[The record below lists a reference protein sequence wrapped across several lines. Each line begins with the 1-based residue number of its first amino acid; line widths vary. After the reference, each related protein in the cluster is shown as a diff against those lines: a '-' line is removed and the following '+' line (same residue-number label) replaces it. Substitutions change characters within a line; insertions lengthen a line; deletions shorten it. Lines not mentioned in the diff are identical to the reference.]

1 MNALPVVAAVA
12 CIGVVDGVV
21 DNVVTNSMFL
31 VLVVVVEVGRSRV
44 VVSSSVNDPS

>member
-1 MNALPVVAAVA
+1 MDF
-12 CIGVVDGVV
+12 CVVDGVV